1 MSLVNVRTL
10 VGEYG
15 HIHTIVGITGNVLF
29 VVGSV
34 LFFKEFDRFYT
45 FGVWMFVLG
54 SFCMLIGT
62 LDTALGRLYERGEE
76 KSATNSD

>member
-1 MSLVNVRTL
+1 MSHVNIRTL

-15 HIHTIVGITGNVLF
+15 QIHTLVGITGNVLF

-34 LFFKEFDRFYT
+34 LFFKEFENLYT

-62 LDTALGRLYERGEE
+62 IGMALGRLYQLRNDKAEA
-76 KSATNSD
+76 SPN

>member
-10 VGEYG
+10 VGEYE
-15 HIHTIVGITGNVLF
+15 HIHTIVGITRNVRF

-45 FGVWMFVLG
+45 FGV
-54 SFCMLIGT
+54 
-62 LDTALGRLYERGEE
+62 
-76 KSATNSD
+76 

>member
-15 HIHTIVGITGNVLF
+15 HIHTIVGITGNVRF

-62 LDTALGRLYERGEE
+62 LGTALGRLYERRE
-76 KSATNSD
+76 KESTINAD

>member
-1 MSLVNVRTL
+1 MSLVNIRTL

-15 HIHTIVGITGNVLF
+15 QIHTLVGITGNVLF

-34 LFFKEFDRFYT
+34 LFFKEFEHLYT

-62 LDTALGRLYERGEE
+62 IGTALGRYYERRDDE
-76 KSATNSD
+76 SAPNRG

>member
-1 MSLVNVRTL
+1 MSLVNMRTL

-34 LFFKEFDRFYT
+34 LFFKEFEHFYT

-62 LDTALGRLYERGEE
+62 IGTALGRYYERRDD
-76 KSATNSD
+76 KSAPNPG

>member
-1 MSLVNVRTL
+1 MSLVNIRTL

-15 HIHTIVGITGNVLF
+15 QIHTLVGITGNVLF

-34 LFFKEFDRFYT
+34 LFFKEFENLYT

-62 LDTALGRLYERGEE
+62 IGTALGRLYERRDE
-76 KSATNSD
+76 KSATN

>member
-10 VGEYG
+10 VGKYG
-15 HIHTIVGITGNVLF
+15 HIYTIVGITGNVLF
-29 VVGSV
+29 VVGSI

-62 LDTALGRLYERGEE
+62 LGTALGRLYERGEE